1 MKKEKEKE
9 KENEHINEENNLTVD
24 QKIENNKAE
33 YEKIID
39 ELNKE
44 LNKYKDLLLR
54 KAAEFENYK
63 RRTDSEQ
70 LNLLK
75 YAAEGFVLKLLP
87 VIDDFERSLQYI
99 DSSKDIDSVKAGIH
113 LVYEKFV
120 KLLDE
125 QGIKKIDAVG
135 KPFDVNFHEAVMQ
148 RNSEDTDPHTVIDEI
163 ESGYIYKDRVIRHS
177 RVIVSDEDS
186 GKQNNTEE

>member
-1 MKKEKEKE
+1 MKKEKEKDNE
-9 KENEHINEENNLTVD
+9 QINDENKITVD
-24 QKIENNKAE
+24 QNIQNDKEE
-33 YEKIID
+33 YEKKIN
-39 ELNKE
+39 ELNEE
-44 LNKYKDLLLR
+44 LAKYKDLLLR

-63 RRTDSEQ
+63 RRTDAEQ

-75 YAAEGFVLKLLP
+75 YAAEGFVLRLLP

-113 LVYEKFV
+113 MVYEKFV

-177 RVIVSDEDS
+177 RVIVSDEES